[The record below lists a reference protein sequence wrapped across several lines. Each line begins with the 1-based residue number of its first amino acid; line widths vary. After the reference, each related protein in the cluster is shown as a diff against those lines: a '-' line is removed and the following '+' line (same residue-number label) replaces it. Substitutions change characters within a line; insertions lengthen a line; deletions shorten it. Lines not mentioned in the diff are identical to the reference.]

1 MLRHIVIAAAACS
14 TPAFAGLVSTQLAGD
29 ITVANGLFS
38 GLKAAPNS
46 ILLDLNADENS
57 SANSPTIGGWTL
69 SVLDA
74 SDAVIF
80 SATGNGRRSSMTFS
94 TVMVDGISA
103 RRYTMVLSGVTSA
116 SGGLGANP
124 TQYQF
129 SYIAKPISGSTVGT
143 FGDSLRDPSLASRG
157 SISVVASGAS
167 FGMFGTNGFSVI
179 PAPGAAAVLA
189 AAGLLTSRRRGM
201 AA

>member
-1 MLRHIVIAAAACS
+1 MLRHFVLAAAACS
-14 TPAFAGLVSTQLAGD
+14 TPAFAGLVPTQLAGD

-57 SANSPTIGGWTL
+57 SANSPTVGGWTL

-74 SDAVIF
+74 SDAVLF

-94 TVMVDGISA
+94 TVTVDGVSA

-116 SGGLGANP
+116 SGGLGTTP

-129 SYIAKPISGSTVGT
+129 SFIAKPTGGSAVGT
-143 FGDSLRDPSLASRG
+143 FGDSLRDASLASRG
-157 SISVVASGAS
+157 SISVVASGVPFS
-167 FGMFGTNGFSVI
+167 MFGTNGFSVI
-179 PAPGAAAVLA
+179 PAPGAAAILA

>member
-1 MLRHIVIAAAACS
+1 MLRHFMLAAAACS
-14 TPAFAGLVSTQLAGD
+14 TPAFAGLVPTQIAGD

-46 ILLDLNADENS
+46 ILLDLKADENS
-57 SANSPTIGGWTL
+57 SANSPTVDGWTL

-94 TVMVDGISA
+94 TVTVDGGPA
-103 RRYTMVLSGVTSA
+103 RRYTMVLLWTSA
-116 SGGLGANP
+116 SGDLGATP

-129 SYIAKPISGSTVGT
+129 SFIAKPTSGSTVGT
-143 FGDSLRDPSLASRG
+143 FGESLRDASLASRG
-157 SISVVASGAS
+157 SISVVASGES
-167 FGMFGTNGFSVI
+167 FSMFGTNGFSVI